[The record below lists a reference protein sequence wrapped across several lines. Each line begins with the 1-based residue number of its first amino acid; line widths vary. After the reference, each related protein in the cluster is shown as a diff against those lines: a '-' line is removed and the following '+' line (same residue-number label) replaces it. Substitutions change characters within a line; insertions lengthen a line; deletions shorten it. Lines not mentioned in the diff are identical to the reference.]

1 LKELDDPDRSK
12 ELRALIRRKGFLR
25 RYYGEIYD
33 RYRECVN
40 RTPEPGLVVEIGS
53 GAGFAKDVIPE
64 IVTSDT
70 LPYDGVDRVI
80 DATRMPFAD
89 ESVRAFCMNNVFHHI
104 PDVEAFLR
112 EVYRCLIP
120 GGRVL
125 IVDQHPGWISTPIYR
140 RMHHEPFRMDASEW
154 SFESTGPLSGAN
166 GALTWIVFQRDRKR
180 FQRLFPEL
188 ELVRYEPHSPF
199 RYWLSGGMKPW
210 SLLPSWAFGLATAL
224 DRVLVRVAPETG
236 SFVDVEL
243 VKRRAKE

>member
-64 IVTSDT
+64 IITSDT

-89 ESVRAFCMNNVFHHI
+89 ESVRALCMNNVFHHI
-104 PDVEAFLR
+104 PGTGCREA
-112 EVYRCLIP
+112 
-120 GGRVL
+120 
-125 IVDQHPGWISTPIYR
+125 
-140 RMHHEPFRMDASEW
+140 
-154 SFESTGPLSGAN
+154 
-166 GALTWIVFQRDRKR
+166 
-180 FQRLFPEL
+180 
-188 ELVRYEPHSPF
+188 
-199 RYWLSGGMKPW
+199 
-210 SLLPSWAFGLATAL
+210 
-224 DRVLVRVAPETG
+224 
-236 SFVDVEL
+236 
-243 VKRRAKE
+243 